1 MRLGILIR
9 LREHLC
15 SPPDCCLFWTIGQFA
30 IMMVTKEHTKFFT
43 KFGFAILFFI
53 TITPNTFVIS
63 KVLALM
69 VGGDEV
75 SHPFPPS
82 HPALLTL
89 MLHVQQ
95 VRFPQSP
102 QRVLSPFLPSLHL
115 DSHSENLLP
124 QKRKQYILLFLE
136 LL

>member
-75 SHPFPPS
+75 SHPFPPFRR
-82 HPALLTL
+82 TL
-89 MLHVQQ
+89 
-95 VRFPQSP
+95 F
-102 QRVLSPFLPSLHL
+102 PFLPSLHL
-115 DSHSENLLP
+115 DSHSVNSLP